1 MTPHNFT
8 TKSQEAIQEAH
19 RIASENGQHAI
30 ETPHVFVA
38 LLTQEGSVVPSLL
51 KKLEIDIQ
59 GMEHDVR
66 MLIEQLPKLEF
77 QGGGIGH
84 IFLAPSMNR
93 MLAIAQ
99 KVADSFKDEYIST
112 EHLLLA
118 ILDSG
123 DLKNTLN
130 LYGVQTE
137 KVLQALKDV
146 RGNMHVDSPEP
157 ESKYEAL
164 EKYSRNITQLA
175 RDEKLDPVIGRDN
188 EIRRVMQV
196 LTRRTKNNPVL
207 IGDAGTG
214 KTSIAEGL
222 AQRIVDG
229 DVPETL
235 QGKELVSLDLGSLI
249 SGTKFRGE
257 FEERLKAVV
266 REVEAS
272 KGKIILFIDELHTLV
287 GAGATG
293 EGGAM
298 DASNLL
304 KPALA
309 RGELHAIGATTLKEY
324 QKYIEK
330 DPALERRFQPVY
342 VEEPNID
349 DTIAILRG
357 LQEKYE
363 VHHGVRISDSAL
375 VAAATL
381 SDRYITERFLPDKA
395 VDLIDEA
402 ASALRMQIDSVP
414 EDLDKLKR
422 EMTTLEI
429 EKRALSKEDD
439 NESKERLAIV
449 EKRLA
454 EAREGANDLEISW
467 SAEKELLGKMRDKKA
482 EIDSLK
488 GQADIAERRGDLE
501 KASEVRYGALPE
513 KEKAFKELDAKLKK
527 MQGQR
532 GLLRDAV
539 TDEDVA
545 GVVGRWTGI
554 PVSRMLESEAQKLAK
569 VEAEIEKRVV
579 GQGEAVHVV
588 SNALRRS
595 RAGIGEE
602 NRPIGTF
609 LFLGP
614 TGVGKTELA
623 KALAEIMF
631 DDQDAIVRVD
641 MSEYTEKHAISRM
654 IGSPPGYIGHDEG
667 GQLTEKIRRRPYS
680 VVLLDEIEKGHPEVF
695 NTLLQVLDEGRL
707 TDGKGRTISF
717 KNTIIIMTSN
727 IGSDMIL
734 DWGTRGDEI
743 GFHEEVKSS
752 KRVSSQEDGMR
763 GKIMEML
770 RDHFRPEFLN
780 RLDETVVFHALGK
793 DELEKIVQLQL
804 DLVTI
809 RLKAKR
815 ITLEFT
821 DKVKAFLAE
830 KGFDPSYGA
839 RPLKRAIQDH
849 ILNDLSLKIIEGK
862 IQEGDTATIDIKK
875 DKVII
880 TKSILVRA

>member
-8 TKSQEAIQEAH
+8 TKSQEAIQAAH

-38 LLTQEGSVVPSLL
+38 LLTQDGSVVPSLL

-59 GMEHDVR
+59 RLEADVR
-66 MLIEQLPKLEF
+66 DLISQLPKFEF

-93 MLAIAQ
+93 VLAIAQ

-118 ILDSG
+118 ILDSC
-123 DLKNTLN
+123 DLKNTVDLH
-130 LYGVQTE
+130 GVQTE

-146 RGNMHVDSPEP
+146 RGNTHVDSPEP

-175 RDEKLDPVIGRDN
+175 RDGKLDPVIGRDD

-222 AQRIVDG
+222 AQRIIDG

-235 QGKELVSLDLGSLI
+235 RGKEIVSLDLGSLV

-272 KGKIILFIDELHTLV
+272 KGKIVLFIDELHTLV

-342 VEEPNID
+342 VEEPNIN

-375 VAAATL
+375 VAAAML

-439 NESKERLAIV
+439 VESKERLAIV

-454 EAREGANDLEISW
+454 EVREGANDLEISW
-467 SAEKELLGKMRDKKA
+467 SAEKELLGKMRDEKA

-501 KASEVRYGALPE
+501 KASQIRYGALPE

-545 GVVGRWTGI
+545 AVVGRWTGI
-554 PVSRMLESEAQKLAK
+554 PVSRMLETEAAKLAK
-569 VEAEIEKRVV
+569 VEEEIEKRVV
-579 GQGEAVHVV
+579 GQKEALHVV

-602 NRPIGTF
+602 NRPIGAF

-631 DDQDAIVRVD
+631 NDQDAIVRVD

-707 TDGKGRTISF
+707 TDGKGRTVSF

-734 DWGTRGDEI
+734 DWGTRGEEI
-743 GFHEEVKSS
+743 GFREESKSS
-752 KRVSSQEDGMR
+752 KNEKGQEDGMR
-763 GKIMEML
+763 DRIMEML

-793 DELEKIVQLQL
+793 EELEKIVELQL
-804 DLVTI
+804 ELVTL

-815 ITLEFT
+815 ISLEFT
-821 DKVKAFLAE
+821 KKVKAFLAE
-830 KGFDPSYGA
+830 KGFNPSYGA
-839 RPLKRAIQDH
+839 RPLKRAIQEH

-862 IQEGDTATIDIKK
+862 IQEGDAVTIDIKK
-875 DKVII
+875 DTVVIAK
-880 TKSILVRA
+880 TALVNA

>member
-1 MTPHNFT
+1 MMPHNFT
-8 TKSQEAIQEAH
+8 TKSQEAIQGAH
-19 RIASENGQHAI
+19 RIATENGQQAI
-30 ETPHVFVA
+30 ETPHLLIA

-51 KKLEIDIQ
+51 KKLDIDLHAI
-59 GMEHDVR
+59 EADVR
-66 MLIEQLPKLEF
+66 ASLISLPKTNL
-77 QGGGIGH
+77 QPGGVGH
-84 IFLAPSMNR
+84 IYLAPSMNR
-93 MLAIAQ
+93 ILAIAE
-99 KVADSFKDEYIST
+99 KVAASFQDEYIST

-123 DLKNTLN
+123 DLKAAMARH
-130 LYGVQTE
+130 GVETDR
-137 KVLQALKDV
+137 VLQALKDV
-146 RGNMHVDSPEP
+146 RGTAHVNSPEP
-157 ESKYEAL
+157 ESKYAAL

-175 RDEKLDPVIGRDN
+175 RDEKLDPVIGRDD

-207 IGDAGTG
+207 IGEAGTG
-214 KTSIAEGL
+214 KTAIAEGL
-222 AQRIVDG
+222 AQRVVDG
-229 DVPETL
+229 DVPESL
-235 QGKELVSLDLGSLI
+235 QEKEIVSLDLGALV

-293 EGGAM
+293 EGGSM

-309 RGELHAIGATTLKEY
+309 RGELRAIGATTLKEY

-342 VEEPNID
+342 VEEPSVD

-375 VAAATL
+375 IAAAHF
-381 SDRYITERFLPDKA
+381 SDRYITDRFLPDKA

-422 EMTTLEI
+422 EITTLEI

-439 NESKERLAIV
+439 DESKERLQEL

-454 EAREGANDLEISW
+454 EVREKANELELAW
-467 SAEKELLGKMRDKKA
+467 SAEKEVLGKMRDEKS
-482 EIDSLK
+482 EIEKLK
-488 GQADIAERRGDLE
+488 GQAEIAERQGDLE
-501 KASEVRYGALPE
+501 KASELRYGAIPQ
-513 KEKAFKELDAKLKK
+513 KEKSMKALSAKLKK
-527 MQGQR
+527 MQGER

-545 GVVGRWTGI
+545 GVVMRWTGI
-554 PVSRMLESEAQKLAK
+554 PVSRMLESEAEKLSK
-569 VEAEIEKRVV
+569 LEAEIAKRVV
-579 GQGEAVHVV
+579 GQKEAVEAVAH
-588 SNALRRS
+588 ALRRS
-595 RAGIGEE
+595 RAGIAEE
-602 NRPIGTF
+602 NRPIGAF

-631 DDQDAIVRVD
+631 DDEDAVVRVD
-641 MSEYTEKHAISRM
+641 MSEYMEKHAVSRM
-654 IGSPPGYIGHDEG
+654 IGSPPGYVGHDEG

-680 VVLLDEIEKGHPEVF
+680 VVLLDEVEKAHPDIF

-707 TDGKGRTISF
+707 TDGKGRTVSF
-717 KNTIIIMTSN
+717 KNTVIVMTSN
-727 IGSDMIL
+727 IGSDTIL
-734 DWGTRGDEI
+734 DWGTRGEEI
-743 GFHEEVKSS
+743 GFKDDEQTEATSEEDMKA
-752 KRVSSQEDGMR
+752 RITD
-763 GKIMEML
+763 ML

-793 DELEKIVQLQL
+793 EELAEIVELQL
-804 DLVTI
+804 ERVAE
-809 RLKAKR
+809 RLKNKR
-815 ITLEFT
+815 ITVSFSK
-821 DKVKAFLAE
+821 KVKDFLAE
-830 KGFDPSYGA
+830 KGYDHAFGA
-839 RPLKRAIQDH
+839 RPLKRAIQEE
-849 ILNDLSLKIIEGK
+849 ILNPLSLQIIDGNVKEGDEVRLDVQKDK
-862 IQEGDTATIDIKK
+862 IQIKTSVK
-875 DKVII
+875 
-880 TKSILVRA
+880 A